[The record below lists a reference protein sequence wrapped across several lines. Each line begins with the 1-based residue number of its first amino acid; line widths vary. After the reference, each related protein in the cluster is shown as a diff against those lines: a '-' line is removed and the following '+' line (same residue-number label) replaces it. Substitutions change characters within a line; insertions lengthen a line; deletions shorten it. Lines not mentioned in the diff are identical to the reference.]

1 LAPFPYDIIKEELA
15 KYKNAKVAFSQ
26 EEHKNAGAYE
36 FVKARL
42 QTVLLSMSDSRV
54 NELT

>member
-1 LAPFPYDIIKEELA
+1 LAPFPYDIVKEELS
-15 KYKNAKVAFSQ
+15 KYKNAKVGFSQ

-42 QTVLLSMSDSRV
+42 QTVLLSMKDTRV
-54 NELT
+54 NELR